1 VSPRP
6 PLPPDPRRSLALAAV
21 LVLGVA
27 TAIGSGGGGGGDDGA
42 GISDEPAPPFPS
54 RVQYVAGSPAD
65 FAGSGVDMALDI
77 GGSVHTGFFLEGTY
91 AKGTGTFTLAP
102 HGVPRITVTTTGLP
116 FALRD
121 DPFGIRVM
129 ETVRWTATGRPVSG
143 MFRTATPDH
152 VRVTLVSDVRGTGLA
167 GVLVEQ
173 VGSGVVVAAVS
184 LTWDELDAVLDNPA
198 AFLAYVVQGAF
209 AEAVLERVGDQLRI
223 GLDAIE
229 FITLN
234 DPDLTAAGDGG
245 PVTRPCDPFPFS
257 GTTGGFDFTWNDGP
271 GAFPGALGPGDN
283 FAVAFDDCWSDDPD
297 PGRDLWLEAGG
308 AELLDYLEDPF
319 IVALG
324 FEQVILRDLV
334 ETRTE
339 EVAGVHTPVGTVTV
353 DSFGIAPRT
362 GFRLMT
368 VPDTSGA
375 IHAANALDVAGAA
388 VSALLLPREVADLA
402 LEMLAGTVADPA
414 FDPCGAGGMFAVD
427 PAPTPARTAPVSFDF
442 TFTACAIGGA
452 DPVTYDGGATLNVTD
467 LGGATLGALLT
478 GDHAVDLTTTAV
490 DVTTTD
496 ALGPSRL
503 TGAGAFARTAVAGN
517 LVEAA
522 TSLAPG
528 LSVTEDGVTA
538 LLSAYDVA
546 STLASGGAYTL
557 GAAGDLLTLDPGIG
571 TGPLT
576 VTVEQAVQGTDPE
589 APLGGT
595 LRVEAQDGAVLTVTV
610 ASGAVTVTLDT
621 DGDGTVDD
629 TRTTTWADLT

>member
-1 VSPRP
+1 VSPRR

-21 LVLGVA
+21 LVLGIG
-27 TAIGSGGGGGGDDGA
+27 TALGSGGGGGGDDG
-42 GISDEPAPPFPS
+42 GGLSDEPSPPFPS

-65 FAGSGVDMALDI
+65 FGGSGVDMALDS
-77 GGSVHTGFFLEGTY
+77 GGTVRAGFFLEGTY

-143 MFRTATPDH
+143 VFQTSTPNY
-152 VRVTLVSDVRGTGLA
+152 VRVTLLSDVRGTGLP

-173 VGSGVVVAAVS
+173 VDFGSVQAAVS

-223 GLDAIE
+223 GLDAVE
-229 FITLN
+229 FITRN
-234 DPDLTAAGDGG
+234 DPDLTAAGDGY
-245 PVTRPCDPFPFS
+245 PVTRPCDAFPFS
-257 GTTGGFDFTWNDGP
+257 GTTGGLDFTWNDGP
-271 GAFPGALGPGDN
+271 GEFPGALGSGDN
-283 FAVAFDDCWSDDPD
+283 FAVVFDDCWRDEPD
-297 PGRDLWLEAGG
+297 PEGDLWLESGG
-308 AELLDYLEDPF
+308 ADLLDYLEDPAT
-319 IVALG
+319 VALG
-324 FEQVILRDLV
+324 FEQVVLRDLV
-334 ETRTE
+334 ETRTRE
-339 EVAGVHTPVGTVTV
+339 AAGVHAPAGTMTV

-362 GFRLMT
+362 GFRLAT

-388 VSALLLPREVADLA
+388 VSALLLPREVGDLA
-402 LEMLAGTVADPA
+402 LEMLAGAVADPG
-414 FDPCGAGGMFAVD
+414 FDPCGAGGTFAID
-427 PAPTPARTAPVSFDF
+427 PAPTAAQTAPVSFDIA
-442 TFTACAIGGA
+442 FTACATGGP

-467 LGGATLGALLT
+467 LDGATLGALLT
-478 GDHAVDLTTTAV
+478 GDHAVDLTTTGV

-503 TGAGAFARTAVAGN
+503 TGAGAFARTAVSGN

-522 TSLAPG
+522 ASLAPG
-528 LSVTEDGVTA
+528 LSITEDGVTA

-546 STLASGGAYTL
+546 STLASGGGYTL
-557 GAAGDLLTLDPGIG
+557 GAAGDVLTLDPGIG

-576 VTVEQAVQGTDPE
+576 ITVVQAVQGTDPQ
-589 APLGGT
+589 APLAGT

-610 ASGAVTVTLDT
+610 AAGAVTVTLDT